1 MGHSLAWLLKLLLQ
15 WPVRAAILLVITRL
29 PIGVEMEN
37 FPIAV
42 VSALVISLAG
52 ALLVWPLRIILI
64 PLKMVTTL
72 GGLIPVGFLFEWL
85 ISTLLFGFTAWLIQ
99 GFRLRNGLF
108 SAALGALAYSVLCFI
123 ALRSLGL
130 EVPLLRGS

>member
-85 ISTLLFGFTAWLIQ
+85 ISILLFGFTAWLIQ